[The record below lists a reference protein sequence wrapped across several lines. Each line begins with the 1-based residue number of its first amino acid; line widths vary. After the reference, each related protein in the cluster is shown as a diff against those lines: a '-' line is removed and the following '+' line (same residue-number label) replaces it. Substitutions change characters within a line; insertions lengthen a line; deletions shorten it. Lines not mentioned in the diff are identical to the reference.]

1 MYFVQTSIV
10 RHSFKKGGREP
21 PRDAN
26 SYAGLQRA
34 ETGMA
39 TSGLDFS
46 FHDDQVLD
54 GVARQVAAN
63 LINSNKRVERT
74 ATFEERLRLARE
86 LHDGVLQSLT
96 GAVLQ
101 LEAISRLVDNDP
113 QAARERLRQIQE
125 LIGEEQRELRT
136 WIDGM
141 RQAPSASMAS
151 HTEVAAALD
160 KLCRRVSRW
169 GPRVEFSGPDVG
181 SVPRILGD
189 QVYRIVEESLSN
201 IARHAQAQ
209 VARVDVKLLPHG
221 VRIVVED
228 DGCGFAFCG
237 RYDLATLNDR
247 RLGPVSLRERI
258 GSLHGALVLTSTLSG
273 SRLDIALPL
282 QKQFVSRS
290 SIANR

>member
-1 MYFVQTSIV
+1 MAMS
-10 RHSFKKGGREP
+10 SF
-21 PRDAN
+21 
-26 SYAGLQRA
+26 
-34 ETGMA
+34 
-39 TSGLDFS
+39 DFS
-46 FHDDQVLD
+46 FQDDQMLE

-63 LINSNKRVERT
+63 LIDSKKRVERT
-74 ATFEERLRLARE
+74 ATLEERLRLARE

-101 LEAISRLVDNDP
+101 LEAMSRLVDNDP
-113 QAARERLRQIQE
+113 QAARERLHEIQE
-125 LIGEEQRELRT
+125 LIVEEQRELRT

-141 RQAPSASMAS
+141 RHAPSASMAS

-169 GPRVEFSGPDVG
+169 GPRVEFTGPDVG

-201 IARHAQAQ
+201 VTRHAQAQ

-228 DGCGFAFCG
+228 DGCGFAFHG
-237 RYDLATLNDR
+237 RYDLATLNER
-247 RLGPVSLRERI
+247 RLGPVSLKERI

-273 SRLDIALPL
+273 SRLEIALPL
-282 QKQFVSRS
+282 RKQLIPSTS
-290 SIANR
+290 LTNR